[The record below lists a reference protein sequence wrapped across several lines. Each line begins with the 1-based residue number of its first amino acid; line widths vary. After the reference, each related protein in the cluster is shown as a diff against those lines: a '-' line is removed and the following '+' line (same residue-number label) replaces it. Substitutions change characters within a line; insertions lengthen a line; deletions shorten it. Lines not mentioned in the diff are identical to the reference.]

1 MDENVV
7 TLTSRVPELSVSC
20 VYLFLTPVLRKVG
33 QRWGTVQAPVAT
45 RFICSYDASNSE
57 MTMLETFLA
66 NLHDFQPN
74 LVLISGLHMLD
85 GQGPN
90 FFEARLDALVAGL
103 NKVDRGIPVHLE
115 FASMVDRNFMR
126 AILEK
131 VSLAHQQILHAV

>member
-1 MDENVV
+1 
-7 TLTSRVPELSVSC
+7 
-20 VYLFLTPVLRKVG
+20 
-33 QRWGTVQAPVAT
+33 
-45 RFICSYDASNSE
+45 
-57 MTMLETFLA
+57 MLETFLA

-74 LVLISGLHMLD
+74 LILISGLHMLD
-85 GQGPN
+85 GQEPD

-131 VSLAHQQILHAV
+131 VSLAYLHILHAVKKFKKRKVEAVSNLVTLFINHILDECFINHILGECFYYCFYSCT